1 MSKKFNK
8 IAVLGH
14 FGFGKELL
22 NGQTIKTKIITK
34 ELENQLGENKVL
46 KIDTCGGKKTL
57 PKLFFKSISALRKSE
72 NVVILP
78 AHNGLKFFVPV
89 LSFFNKIF
97 KRKLYYI
104 VIGGWLA
111 EYLNGK
117 KGLEKKLKKFSGIFV
132 ETSTMKKALE
142 EKGFTNV
149 SVMPNCKDLSVLS
162 EEELVY
168 PKGEPYKLCTFSRV
182 CKQKGIENAVNAVIR
197 ANEYFGRTVYTLDI
211 YGQVDENETEWFE
224 NLKKTFPEY
233 VRYGG
238 LVPFDKSVEVLR
250 DYFALLFP
258 TLFYTEGIPGTI
270 IDAFAAGLPIISSK
284 WLNYDDILDDSVCIG
299 YDFEDTN
306 RLNDILL
313 DGSLFEKIVQIK
325 KNCLSRAN
333 EYLPSKIVGE
343 FIDNIREQELL

>member
-1 MSKKFNK
+1 MRKLT
-8 IAVLGH
+8 IIGH
-14 FGFGKELL
+14 FGSDKNFLD
-22 NGQTIKTKIITK
+22 GQTVKTKIVAK
-34 ELENQLGENKVL
+34 ELQNQLGVSEVY
-46 KIDTCGGKKTL
+46 KIDTYGGKKAL
-57 PKLFFKSISALRKSE
+57 PKLFFKSVGALKKSQ
-72 NVVILP
+72 NLVILP

-142 EKGFTNV
+142 EKGFQNV
-149 SVMPNCKDLSVLS
+149 SVMPNCKELNVLLQ
-162 EEELVY
+162 EELVY
-168 PKGEPYKLCTFSRV
+168 PEKEPYKLCTFSRV
-182 CKQKGIENAVNAVIR
+182 CKQKGIENAVNAVIG
-197 ANEYFGRTVYTLDI
+197 ANERFGRTVYSLDI
-211 YGQVDENETEWFE
+211 YGQVDEGEVDWFSD
-224 NLKKTFPEY
+224 LQKTFPDY
-233 VRYGG
+233 IRYGG
-238 LVPFDKSVEVLR
+238 LVPFDKSVEVLK

-284 WLNYDDILDDSVCIG
+284 WLNYNDILDDSVCIG

-313 DGSLFEKIVQIK
+313 DENLSERILKIK
-325 KNCLSRAN
+325 KNCLSRAS
-333 EYLPSKIVGE
+333 EYLPKNVVKE
-343 FIDNIREQELL
+343 FLSRLN